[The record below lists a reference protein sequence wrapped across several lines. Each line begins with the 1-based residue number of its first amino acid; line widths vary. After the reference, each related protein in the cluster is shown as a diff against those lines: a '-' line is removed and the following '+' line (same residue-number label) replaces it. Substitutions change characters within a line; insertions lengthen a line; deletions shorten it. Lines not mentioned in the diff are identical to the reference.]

1 MMKVYVCV
9 VVVLAMVQLMVEP
22 SQAFTCSDV
31 DKSLVQCMP
40 YLVGSAPQP
49 VTACC
54 DGVKQI
60 KGMATTTDEKR
71 QACGCVKD
79 AANKYQNIKEDA
91 ASGLPT
97 KCGVPL
103 SYPISKNI
111 DCNTCFVMELRSA

>member
-1 MMKVYVCV
+1 MMKVFFCV
-9 VVVLAMVQLMVEP
+9 VVVLAMAYMMVEP
-22 SQAFTCSDV
+22 TQAAFTCTDV
-31 DKSLVQCMP
+31 DKCLVQCMP
-40 YLVGSAPQP
+40 YLVGTAAVP
-49 VTACC
+49 VPACC

-60 KGMATTTDEKR
+60 KGMAITIEDKR

-79 AANKYQNIKEDA
+79 AANKHQNIKEDA

-111 DCNTCFVMELRSA
+111 DCSTIN

>member
-1 MMKVYVCV
+1 MMKAYVCV
-9 VVVLAMVQLMVEP
+9 VVVLAMVQLMVQP
-22 SQAFTCSDV
+22 SQAFTCADV

-71 QACGCVKD
+71 QACSCVKD

-111 DCNTCFVMELRSA
+111 DCNTIN

>member
-1 MMKVYVCV
+1 MMKVFFCV
-9 VVVLAMVQLMVEP
+9 VVVLAMAHVMVEP
-22 SQAFTCSDV
+22 SQATFTCTDV
-31 DKSLVQCMP
+31 DKCLVQCMP
-40 YLVGSAPQP
+40 YLVGTATVPAS
-49 VTACC
+49 ACC

-60 KGMATTTDEKR
+60 KGMAITVEDKR

-111 DCNTCFVMELRSA
+111 DCSTIN